1 MKQKTD
7 YAISHNSC
15 FMFHDSCLMKK
26 GYTLIEI
33 LVAIS
38 IFLIVIAAPTG
49 FFVTSIKGQKKALAS
64 QELLDNVSFTLEY
77 MSRAIRMAKKDKGG
91 DCIDKKLNYQETYFG
106 QGIKFLNYQNECQ
119 EIFLDGDG
127 RLKESINGSAPVPL
141 TSDDLYITY
150 FKIASDESWGQLDN
164 LQPRITLSFEIK
176 RKNPRPE
183 MEPKIKIQTTISQR
197 NLDFVY

>member
-1 MKQKTD
+1 
-7 YAISHNSC
+7 
-15 FMFHDSCLMKK
+15 MKK

-38 IFLIVIAAPTG
+38 IFLVVIAAPTG

-77 MSRAIRMAKKDKGG
+77 MSRAIRMAKKDK
-91 DCIDKKLNYQETYFG
+91 DYTCISQIGQKLNYQETHSER
-106 QGIKFLNYQNECQ
+106 GIKFLNYQGDCQ
-119 EIFLDGDG
+119 EIFLDEIDG
-127 RLKESINGSAPVPL
+127 RLKESIEGSVPVPL
-141 TSDDLYITY
+141 TSDDLYITS
-150 FKIASDESWGQLDN
+150 FQIASDESWGQIDN

-176 RKNPRPE
+176 RENPRPE

-197 NLDFVY
+197 NLDFIY